1 MPGTTLRSDQGPK
14 EGGRTRWMGVLTRG
28 SFAPL
33 LVAMLLLMTL
43 SELIVGVAI
52 YERLRAQL
60 EQDLARRLVH
70 VSRLI
75 ARGLDA
81 DTLAQFREGDEEL
94 VAYQLVRRKLEEQAE
109 AAGVDRVYVV
119 DPDLRTLVDSAAD
132 GAPGRLRVALLAQG
146 SEADAALA
154 GRAAATRLYAGEDG
168 RLRLTALAPA
178 SGSAGS
184 VRVLVGVDASPSF
197 FESLGALRRRML
209 GLGLAGV
216 VIAGLFGALL
226 LHQMA
231 QRLERLRRAT
241 RRASSGDLSARA
253 DVAPGDPIGAL
264 GRDLDALIASIVA
277 TRDYYE
283 SVLGGL
289 DVGLIV
295 TGPEGAVRIANVRA
309 AQLLALPE
317 LAPGTDLI
325 ALVAGEPEL
334 QDFAARA
341 LAGRRPESCE
351 IGLRDGLATST
362 GLVVA
367 LSASP
372 LGTPPGQDGVALS
385 CLDVTALRR
394 LEQHSRRNER
404 LASLGSLAG
413 GLLHEMRNPLASL
426 TMALDLLRPLEQ
438 EGEAALLTE
447 RALAEGERLNAVLE
461 DFRVFAGL
469 KPLRKERFV
478 VDDALDDAL
487 DKMTWPSHVQ
497 LERKERSSLRAQGDR
512 SLLAYA
518 ARNLLQNAI
527 EALGARRGRV
537 RLASGQDDGEVWIR
551 VVDDGPGIPRELL
564 ARVLEPMF
572 TTKAHGSGLGL
583 AIVQRVADAHGG
595 RVDVGSPAAGGAEF
609 VLRLPA

>member
-1 MPGTTLRSDQGPK
+1 MSSDQGPHA
-14 EGGRTRWMGVLTRG
+14 GGRARWTRVLTRG

-33 LVAMLLLMTL
+33 LVALLLLMTL

-52 YERLRAQL
+52 YGRLRTQL

-81 DTLAQFREGDEEL
+81 DTLVQFREGDETL

-178 SGSAGS
+178 NGSAGG

-209 GLGLAGV
+209 ALGLAGV

-241 RRASSGDLSARA
+241 QRASSGDLSARA

-295 TGPEGAVRIANVRA
+295 TGPEGALRIANVRA

-317 LAPGTDLI
+317 LAPGSDLI

-351 IGLRDGLATST
+351 IGLRGGLGTSA

-372 LGTPPGQDGVALS
+372 LGTPPGQDGLALS

-447 RALAEGERLNAVLE
+447 RALAEGERLNVVLE

-469 KPLRKERFV
+469 KPLRKERLS
-478 VDDALDDAL
+478 VDIALDDAL
-487 DKMTWPSHVQ
+487 AKMTWPSHVQ
-497 LERKERSSLRAQGDR
+497 LERNEGCGFYAHVDR

-527 EALGARRGRV
+527 EAFGARKGQV
-537 RLASGQDDGEVWIR
+537 RLSTGQDDDEVWIR
-551 VVDDGPGIPRELL
+551 VADDGPGIPRELL
-564 ARVLEPMF
+564 ARVFEPMF

-595 RVDVGSPAAGGAEF
+595 RIDVGSAAAGGAEF
-609 VLRLPA
+609 VLRLPAA